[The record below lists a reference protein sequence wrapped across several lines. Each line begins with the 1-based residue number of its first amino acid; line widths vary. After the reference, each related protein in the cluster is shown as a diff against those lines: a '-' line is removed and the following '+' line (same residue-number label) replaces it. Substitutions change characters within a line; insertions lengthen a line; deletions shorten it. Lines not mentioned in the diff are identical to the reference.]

1 MRAARL
7 KEYLCFLLK
16 TLEDSLKKLP
26 LPSLTNII
34 LSLKAPLCE
43 VICTSA
49 ENEDLT
55 IRAQSQQLFTFL
67 LHTILS
73 EGLPLREEL
82 EICLVKVVLKP
93 AVNLMKKLTKSTSSP
108 GETLV

>member
-1 MRAARL
+1 M

-26 LPSLTNII
+26 LPALTNI
-34 LSLKAPLCE
+34 LFSLKASLFE

-55 IRAQSQQLFTFL
+55 IRAQ
-67 LHTILS
+67 
-73 EGLPLREEL
+73 
-82 EICLVKVVLKP
+82 
-93 AVNLMKKLTKSTSSP
+93 A
-108 GETLV
+108 